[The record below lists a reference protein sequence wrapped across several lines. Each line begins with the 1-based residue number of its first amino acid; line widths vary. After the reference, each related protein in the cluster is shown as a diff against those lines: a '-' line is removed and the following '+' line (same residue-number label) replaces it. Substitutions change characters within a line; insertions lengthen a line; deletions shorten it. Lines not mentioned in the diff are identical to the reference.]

1 MWLPLFQ
8 SKAMTK
14 VYSYPGLTAGIITIP
29 VGRTAIKIEFS
40 KGYFDKKLRKPA
52 LYSTSDKVEQQIIE
66 NSPLF
71 GKRIFLYHTYG
82 QPEEVVEERKV
93 QTPADAPSQTPA
105 DAPSQAPA
113 VKETTEYPEVTTY
126 EDAIAVLKGIE
137 GVKAT
142 QLRSRVSA
150 KSVAEVHGIIFPNF
164 EF

>member
-1 MWLPLFQ
+1 
-8 SKAMTK
+8 MTK

-71 GKRIFLYHTYG
+71 GKRIFLYRTYG

-93 QTPADAPSQTPA
+93 QTPADATSQTSANAPSQT
-105 DAPSQAPA
+105 PA

>member
-1 MWLPLFQ
+1 M
-8 SKAMTK
+8 
-14 VYSYPGLTAGIITIP
+14 
-29 VGRTAIKIEFS
+29 
-40 KGYFDKKLRKPA
+40 
-52 LYSTSDKVEQQIIE
+52 YSTSDKVEQQIIE

-71 GKRIFLYHTYG
+71 GKRIFLYRTYG

-93 QTPADAPSQTPA
+93 QTPADAPSQTSA
-105 DAPSQAPA
+105 NAPSQTPA

>member
-1 MWLPLFQ
+1 
-8 SKAMTK
+8 MTK

-71 GKRIFLYHTYG
+71 GKRIFLYRTYG
-82 QPEEVVEERKV
+82 QPEEVMEERKV

-105 DAPSQAPA
+105 DAPSQTQV

>member
-1 MWLPLFQ
+1 
-8 SKAMTK
+8 MTK

-71 GKRIFLYHTYG
+71 GKRIFLYRTYG

-93 QTPADAPSQTPA
+93 QTPADAPSQASA

-113 VKETTEYPEVTTY
+113 VKKTTEYPEVTTY

>member
-1 MWLPLFQ
+1 
-8 SKAMTK
+8 MTK

-71 GKRIFLYHTYG
+71 GKRIFLYRTYG

-93 QTPADAPSQTPA
+93 QTPADAPSQTSA
-105 DAPSQAPA
+105 DAPSQTPA

-126 EDAIAVLKGIE
+126 EDAIAVLKGID

>member
-1 MWLPLFQ
+1 
-8 SKAMTK
+8 MTK

-71 GKRIFLYHTYG
+71 GKRIFLYRTYG

-93 QTPADAPSQTPA
+93 QTPADAPSQAPA
-105 DAPSQAPA
+105 NAPSQTPA

-126 EDAIAVLKGIE
+126 EDAIAILKGIE

-142 QLRSRVSA
+142 QLRFRVSA

>member
-1 MWLPLFQ
+1 
-8 SKAMTK
+8 MTK

-71 GKRIFLYHTYG
+71 GKRIFLYRTYG

-93 QTPADAPSQTPA
+93 QTPAYAPSQTSADAPSQT
-105 DAPSQAPA
+105 PA

>member
-1 MWLPLFQ
+1 
-8 SKAMTK
+8 MTK

-71 GKRIFLYHTYG
+71 GKRIFLYRTYG

-93 QTPADAPSQTPA
+93 QTPADAPSQTSA
-105 DAPSQAPA
+105 NAPSQTPA

-142 QLRSRVSA
+142 QLRSRLSA
-150 KSVAEVHGIIFPNF
+150 KSVAEVHVIIFPNF

>member
-71 GKRIFLYHTYG
+71 GKRIFLYRTYG

-93 QTPADAPSQTPA
+93 QTPADAPSQTSA
-105 DAPSQAPA
+105 DVPSQTPA

-126 EDAIAVLKGIE
+126 EDAIAVLKGID

>member
-1 MWLPLFQ
+1 
-8 SKAMTK
+8 MTK

-71 GKRIFLYHTYG
+71 GKRIFLYRTYG

-93 QTPADAPSQTPA
+93 QTPAVAPSQT
-105 DAPSQAPA
+105 SA

>member
-1 MWLPLFQ
+1 
-8 SKAMTK
+8 MTK

-71 GKRIFLYHTYG
+71 GKRLFLYRTYG

-93 QTPADAPSQTPA
+93 QTPA

-126 EDAIAVLKGIE
+126 EDAIAVLKGID

-164 EF
+164 EV

>member
-1 MWLPLFQ
+1 
-8 SKAMTK
+8 MTK

-71 GKRIFLYHTYG
+71 GKRIFLYRTYG

-93 QTPADAPSQTPA
+93 QTPADAPSQTSA
-105 DAPSQAPA
+105 DAPSQTQVA
-113 VKETTEYPEVTTY
+113 KETTEYPEVTTY

>member
-71 GKRIFLYHTYG
+71 GKRIFLYRTYG

-93 QTPADAPSQTPA
+93 QTPADAPSQASA

>member
-1 MWLPLFQ
+1 
-8 SKAMTK
+8 MTK

-71 GKRIFLYHTYG
+71 GKRIFLYRTYG

-93 QTPADAPSQTPA
+93 QTPADVPSQTPA
-105 DAPSQAPA
+105 NVPSQAPA

-126 EDAIAVLKGIE
+126 EDAIAVLKGID

>member
-1 MWLPLFQ
+1 
-8 SKAMTK
+8 MTK

-71 GKRIFLYHTYG
+71 GKRIFLYRTYG

-93 QTPADAPSQTPA
+93 QTPANAPSQT
-105 DAPSQAPA
+105 ST

-126 EDAIAVLKGIE
+126 EDAIAVLKGID

>member
-71 GKRIFLYHTYG
+71 GKRIFLFRTYG

-93 QTPADAPSQTPA
+93 QTPADAPSQTSA
-105 DAPSQAPA
+105 NAPSQAPA

>member
-1 MWLPLFQ
+1 
-8 SKAMTK
+8 MTK

-71 GKRIFLYHTYG
+71 GKRIFLYRTYG

-93 QTPADAPSQTPA
+93 QAPA
-105 DAPSQAPA
+105 DAPSQALADASSQTPA

-126 EDAIAVLKGIE
+126 EGAIAVLKGIE

>member
-1 MWLPLFQ
+1 
-8 SKAMTK
+8 MTK

-71 GKRIFLYHTYG
+71 GKRIFLYRTYG

-93 QTPADAPSQTPA
+93 QTPADAPSQTSA
-105 DAPSQAPA
+105 NAPSQTPA

>member
-1 MWLPLFQ
+1 
-8 SKAMTK
+8 MTK

-71 GKRIFLYHTYG
+71 GKRIFLYRTYG

-93 QTPADAPSQTPA
+93 QTPADAPSQTSA
-105 DAPSQAPA
+105 NAPSQAPA

-126 EDAIAVLKGIE
+126 EDAIAVLKGID

>member
-1 MWLPLFQ
+1 
-8 SKAMTK
+8 MTK

-71 GKRIFLYHTYG
+71 GKRIFLYRTYG

-93 QTPADAPSQTPA
+93 QTPADTPSQTSA
-105 DAPSQAPA
+105 DAPSQTQVA
-113 VKETTEYPEVTTY
+113 KETTEYPEVTTY
-126 EDAIAVLKGIE
+126 EDAIAVLKGID

>member
-1 MWLPLFQ
+1 
-8 SKAMTK
+8 MTK

-71 GKRIFLYHTYG
+71 GKRIFLYRTYG

-105 DAPSQAPA
+105 NAPSQAPA

>member
-1 MWLPLFQ
+1 
-8 SKAMTK
+8 MTK

-71 GKRIFLYHTYG
+71 GKRIFLYRTYG

-93 QTPADAPSQTPA
+93 QTSVDAPSQTPA
-105 DAPSQAPA
+105 DAPSQTPA

-126 EDAIAVLKGIE
+126 EGAIAVLKGIE

>member
-1 MWLPLFQ
+1 
-8 SKAMTK
+8 MTN
-14 VYSYPGLTAGIITIP
+14 VYSYPGLTAGITTIP

-71 GKRIFLYHTYG
+71 GKRIFLYRTYG

-93 QTPADAPSQTPA
+93 QTSADAPSQTPA
-105 DAPSQAPA
+105 DAPSQTPA

>member
-1 MWLPLFQ
+1 
-8 SKAMTK
+8 MTK

-71 GKRIFLYHTYG
+71 GKRIFLYRTYG
-82 QPEEVVEERKV
+82 QPEEVMEERKV
-93 QTPADAPSQTPA
+93 QTHADAPSQT
-105 DAPSQAPA
+105 QV

>member
-1 MWLPLFQ
+1 
-8 SKAMTK
+8 MTK

-71 GKRIFLYHTYG
+71 GKRIFLYRTYG

-93 QTPADAPSQTPA
+93 QTSVDAPSQAPADAPSQT
-105 DAPSQAPA
+105 PA

>member
-1 MWLPLFQ
+1 
-8 SKAMTK
+8 MTK

-71 GKRIFLYHTYG
+71 GKRIFLYRTYG

-93 QTPADAPSQTPA
+93 QTPADAPSQTSA
-105 DAPSQAPA
+105 DAPSQTPA

>member
-1 MWLPLFQ
+1 
-8 SKAMTK
+8 MTK

-71 GKRIFLYHTYG
+71 GKRIFLYRTYG

-93 QTPADAPSQTPA
+93 QTPADAPSQTSA
-105 DAPSQAPA
+105 DAPSQTPT

>member
-1 MWLPLFQ
+1 
-8 SKAMTK
+8 MTK

-71 GKRIFLYHTYG
+71 GKRIFLYRTYG

-93 QTPADAPSQTPA
+93 QTPADAPSQTSA
-105 DAPSQAPA
+105 DAPSQTQV

-126 EDAIAVLKGIE
+126 EDAIAVLKGID

>member
-1 MWLPLFQ
+1 
-8 SKAMTK
+8 MTK

-71 GKRIFLYHTYG
+71 GKRIFLYRTYG

-93 QTPADAPSQTPA
+93 QAPAVAPSQALA

-126 EDAIAVLKGIE
+126 EDAIAVLKGID

>member
-1 MWLPLFQ
+1 
-8 SKAMTK
+8 MTK

-71 GKRIFLYHTYG
+71 GKRIFLYRTYG

-93 QTPADAPSQTPA
+93 QAPDDAPSQTSADAPSQTPA
-105 DAPSQAPA
+105 I
-113 VKETTEYPEVTTY
+113 KETTEYPEVTTY

>member
-1 MWLPLFQ
+1 
-8 SKAMTK
+8 MTK

-71 GKRIFLYHTYG
+71 GKRIFLYRTYG

-93 QTPADAPSQTPA
+93 QTPADV
-105 DAPSQAPA
+105 PSQAPA

>member
-1 MWLPLFQ
+1 
-8 SKAMTK
+8 MTK

-71 GKRIFLYHTYG
+71 GKRIFLFRTYG

-93 QTPADAPSQTPA
+93 QTPADAPSQTSA
-105 DAPSQAPA
+105 NAPSQAPA

>member
-1 MWLPLFQ
+1 
-8 SKAMTK
+8 MTK

-71 GKRIFLYHTYG
+71 GKRIFLYRTYG

-93 QTPADAPSQTPA
+93 QTPADAPSQTSA
-105 DAPSQAPA
+105 DAPSQTPA

-126 EDAIAVLKGIE
+126 EGAIAVLKGIE

>member
-1 MWLPLFQ
+1 
-8 SKAMTK
+8 MTK

-71 GKRIFLYHTYG
+71 GKRIFLYRTYG

-93 QTPADAPSQTPA
+93 QTPADVPSQTPA

>member
-1 MWLPLFQ
+1 
-8 SKAMTK
+8 MTK

-71 GKRIFLYHTYG
+71 GKRIFLYRTYG

-93 QTPADAPSQTPA
+93 QTPADAPSRTLA
-105 DAPSQAPA
+105 DAPSQTPA

-126 EDAIAVLKGIE
+126 EDAIAVLKGID

>member
-1 MWLPLFQ
+1 
-8 SKAMTK
+8 MTK

-71 GKRIFLYHTYG
+71 GKRIFLYRTYG

-93 QTPADAPSQTPA
+93 QVPAEAPSQAPA

>member
-1 MWLPLFQ
+1 
-8 SKAMTK
+8 MTK

-71 GKRIFLYHTYG
+71 GKRIFLFRTYG

-93 QTPADAPSQTPA
+93 QTPADAPSQTPADAPSQASA

>member
-1 MWLPLFQ
+1 
-8 SKAMTK
+8 MTK

-71 GKRIFLYHTYG
+71 GKRIFLYRTYG

-93 QTPADAPSQTPA
+93 QTPANAPSQTSADAPSQT
-105 DAPSQAPA
+105 PA

-126 EDAIAVLKGIE
+126 EGAIAVLKGIE

>member
-1 MWLPLFQ
+1 
-8 SKAMTK
+8 MTK

-71 GKRIFLYHTYG
+71 GKRIFLYSTYG

-93 QTPADAPSQTPA
+93 QTPADAPSQTSA
-105 DAPSQAPA
+105 NAPSQTPA

>member
-1 MWLPLFQ
+1 
-8 SKAMTK
+8 MTK

-71 GKRIFLYHTYG
+71 GKRIFLYRTYG

-93 QTPADAPSQTPA
+93 QTPADAPSQTSVDVPLKT
-105 DAPSQAPA
+105 PA

-126 EDAIAVLKGIE
+126 EDAIAVLKGID